1 MAGWVYLLRLDEQ
14 GVSFRL
20 PIPNDDLICSLI
32 LPQFLR
38 TCPMN
43 TSALTRALHSAP
55 SESMSSTL
63 TICAGMFGAFVRA
76 LLCNSSISAESLG
89 YRMASARPVASWRN
103 ITPATPKG
111 TRSAASATTSCTAEV
126 LRAQGGLGG
135 AFARFARSVYRV
147 KPRFYAEC
155 VRGER
160 VCAEA
165 RM

>member
-1 MAGWVYLLRLDEQ
+1 MNALFSDSFCASPQ
-14 GVSFRL
+14 DVSDPSTPEFF
-20 PIPNDDLICSLI
+20 SLSFACVREG
-32 LPQFLR
+32 PSH
-38 TCPMN
+38 MH

-76 LLCNSSISAESLG
+76 LLCNSSISAEIMG
-89 YRMASARPVASWRN
+89 YRMTSARPVASWRN